1 MDLVLLLLR
10 VAIGAPLF
18 LYLPGY
24 LVARAWLDSSNR
36 LAGIERRVSHVVA
49 SMLITGP
56 LALLL
61 AEFNIFS
68 LWLLAG
74 ILVIFCALL
83 FLGARRRMT
92 HNPPVSHDRP
102 ALGIVAGQPT
112 TAHRTLESLRVRL
125 LSLRFDHVLLLMII
139 VFAALV
145 ARPFEVIRGG
155 LDAGVYANTG
165 IAIART
171 GAIVQHDPIVAEIG
185 RRAAAGDVDA
195 RQFESN
201 VLGTQNPVRFLA
213 TRLRAAGFFI
223 NAGEL
228 PEGRVVPQFFH
239 LWPAWIAVFVAM
251 LGPTAGLVATG
262 AAGTLGVALLGLIGR
277 RFGGPLVGIL
287 GAAFLA
293 LMTPQV
299 WFSRMST
306 SEALAQVL
314 ILAGLWAYTHFADS
328 QEHRARIWWGAITGA
343 AFGQLALTRIDFA
356 LAVAPVVGLLLY
368 VAITRRWHSGYTALA
383 LALGGFLAHA
393 ALHALL
399 VSRAYLIDTT
409 LPTLQK
415 YALTIYAAWPF
426 LSPELQEYTRVRPG
440 SHIGDWPRLALELG
454 LVTLLLTVIVALW
467 RWPRPVLALERLI
480 RRWRFALLNLAVI
493 ALGLAATYAYLI
505 RPEILN
511 AEVLSQPLR
520 HDNWLRLQGYVGAPI
535 EIPIDKYCVNI
546 NGELKTRGDTEKHCK
561 ETEYIALANMV
572 RFGWY
577 LSPLGVALGTAG
589 LLLLWRRLDRRS
601 WLFALIATA
610 YLIFFINSLFGTR
623 DQTYIYILRR
633 YVLLAYPAY
642 ALGMALALAALAG
655 SAVSR
660 WRGPRMAIASAL
672 AAALLLF
679 FVVTGRTVY
688 AHVEYA
694 GALDQIE
701 SIADRIGPDDIV
713 LVRGG
718 GPSMVEV
725 RDTSELIAAPLTYIY
740 GRNAF
745 PVKGTTPAKYA
756 DAFAA
761 QVDRWRAEGRRVLLL
776 LSASGGDLLFP
787 GYESRPVAT
796 HTLKLTEFQQLRDQ
810 KPKLS
815 YVNEVPWTL
824 YELAP
829 SSDGA
834 PPTAITYDDTAA
846 QVAGFYRSEQP
857 TPDQPRAAWTNG
869 AGVLR
874 LPAAWQGRRLSL
886 ELAGGVRPAS
896 IGAARVCVDV
906 TVEQVPHTD
915 AGLAALPWREITCA
929 DLPEQTTH
937 VSLDL
942 PDLGADESLLIR
954 LRSETWIPARVSA
967 SPDGRAL
974 GVRFVGANVA
984 SR

>member
-1 MDLVLLLLR
+1 MLLR
-10 VAIGAPLF
+10 VVVGAPLL

-24 LVARAWLDSSNR
+24 LIDRAWLDSSNR

-49 SMLITGP
+49 SVLISGP

-61 AEFNIFS
+61 AEFGIFS

-74 ILVIFCALL
+74 PLAILCAMAWLR
-83 FLGARRRMT
+83 ARRRAT
-92 HNPPVSHDRP
+92 YDDRP
-102 ALGIVAGQPT
+102 SREELPLWIIAGQGAT
-112 TAHRTLESLRVRL
+112 TQGGWRRIALARL
-125 LSLRFDHVLLLMII
+125 LSLRFDHVLLLITI

-145 ARPFEVIRGG
+145 ARPFEVVRGG

-171 GAIVQHDPIVAEIG
+171 GSIVQHDPIVAEIG
-185 RRAAAGDVDA
+185 RRAAAGDVSA

-228 PEGRVVPQFFH
+228 PVGRIVPQFFH

-262 AAGTLGVALLGLIGR
+262 AAGTLGVILLGLIGR
-277 RFGGPLVGIL
+277 RFGGWLVGL
-287 GAAFLA
+287 LAAAFLA

-306 SEALAQVL
+306 SEALAQAL

-328 QEHRARIWWGAITGA
+328 RDRRARIWWGAIAGA

-393 ALHALL
+393 ALHALFI
-399 VSRAYLIDTT
+399 SRAYLIDTA

-415 YALTIYAAWPF
+415 YALTIYAAWPL

-454 LVTLLLTVIVALW
+454 LVTLLLAAIVALG
-467 RWPRPVLALERLI
+467 RWPRPIFAAERLV
-480 RRWRFALLNLAVI
+480 RRRRVALLNLVVI
-493 ALGLAATYAYLI
+493 VLGLTAAYAYLI

-511 AEVLSQPLR
+511 ADVLSQPLR
-520 HDNWLRLQGYVGAPI
+520 PDNWLRLQGYVGAPI

-546 NGELKTRGDTEKHCK
+546 DGELLTRGNLDKHCK

-601 WLFALIATA
+601 WLFALVATA
-610 YLIFFINSLFGTR
+610 YLVFFVNSLFGTR

-642 ALGMALALAALAG
+642 ALGMALAITAIAG

-660 WRGPRMAIASAL
+660 WRRPRMATAGAL

-688 AHVEYA
+688 QHVEYA

-701 SIADRIGPDDIV
+701 AIADQIGPDDIV

-718 GPSMVEV
+718 GPSTVEV

-740 GRNAF
+740 GRNAL
-745 PVKGTTPAKYA
+745 PVKGTAPAKYA
-756 DAFAA
+756 DAFAD
-761 QVDRWRAEGRRVLLL
+761 QVDRWRAEGRHVWLL

-787 GYESRPVAT
+787 GYEARPVAT
-796 HTLKLTEFQQLRDQ
+796 HTLRLIEFQQLRDQ

-815 YVNEVPWTL
+815 YINEVPWTL
-824 YELAP
+824 YGLVP
-829 SSDGA
+829 FDGA
-834 PPTAITYDDTAA
+834 MPPIQISYEDTAA

-886 ELAGGVRPAS
+886 ELAGGARPES
-896 IGAARVCVDV
+896 IGAASVCVDV
-906 TVEQVPHTD
+906 AVEPIPYTD
-915 AGLAALPWREITCA
+915 EGLAALPWQEIACA

-942 PDLGADESLLIR
+942 PDLGADESLLAR
-954 LRSETWIPARVSA
+954 LRSEPWIPARVSA

-974 GVRFVGANVA
+974 GVRFVGASVV